1 MCSGAV
7 LQVMLGIGQEW
18 HHMAWPVS
26 LQAQLPR
33 QPEEHLL
40 WHLPLLPG
48 GPKFRGRCPR
58 CLWVAMQGCLTVLR
72 YCHTQLLCQFPQLL
86 YHFPQLFSQSS
97 QLLYQFP
104 QLLCQSPQLLCQFPQ
119 PLCQSPQLF
128 SQSLQLLCQSPQRL
142 FYSPCAL
149 LAQQR
154 CLKA

>member
-40 WHLPLLPG
+40 WQLPLLPG

-72 YCHTQLLCQFPQLL
+72 YCHTQLL
-86 YHFPQLFSQSS
+86 YHFPQLFIQSS
-97 QLLYQFP
+97 QLLCQSP
-104 QLLCQSPQLLCQFPQ
+104 QLLCQSPQLLCQ
-119 PLCQSPQLF
+119 SPQRF